1 MVLKDNVIDNWANA
15 LTKIAVK
22 ENKVKKMLEQAHVL
36 IEVLKNKNEFV
47 DILTFKSAHDEE
59 KRIKIIDDTFSQFN
73 IDEDIMNAFKILVHM
88 QAFVNARDIL
98 KKLRGKLVE
107 LDNMTYG
114 VVWSTEEI
122 SAAQIKEI
130 EEKMS
135 KKINKEV
142 KLVNKIDTKLIA
154 GIQVVVHNKV
164 YDGSLRSKLDEMKY
178 QVLKEK

>member
-73 IDEDIMNAFKILVHM
+73 IDQDIMNAFKILVHM

-98 KKLRGKLVE
+98 KKLRGNLVE

-122 SAAQIKEI
+122 SSVQMKEI

-142 KLVNKIDTKLIA
+142 KLVNKIDSKLIA